1 MRVRLTSYLHKLCQA
16 REPELPTRELELPL
30 ELKSQLQ
37 SELELES
44 ELESEPG
51 AGDSTGA
58 GAKLLCFT
66 LSAAIY
72 IHFPLTDIRFPAADS
87 RCFVRLHFHK
97 HVLGF

>member
-1 MRVRLTSYLHKLCQA
+1 MPGTGA
-16 REPELPTRELELPL
+16 RASIERTRAAIGFEVAVTVGAGVGAEV
-30 ELKSQLQ
+30 
-37 SELELES
+37 
-44 ELESEPG
+44 G

-58 GAKLLCFT
+58 GAKLLCCT